1 MTTRRLIEC
10 SLTEDNMLARRGAA
24 RSHRPAVPPTDAQIG
39 FQVPKDCGGARRW
52 AAAGWFFTAVA
63 LACGAGCSDDDDGKV
78 DGGRRKDAGVDA
90 EVRRDSAMVDAGSVT
105 DAGLPQ
111 DGGLTLALRAE
122 AARQTALTNPLCTS
136 IEPFY
141 WEIGDA
147 GGALASGARGTTYG
161 ADTELPIASASKW
174 VFGAYVVERL
184 KADLTQLDVN
194 ALTMRAGYSSFKS
207 CAGTTTVAT
216 CQLSGTNGVLTPE
229 NVGRFDYGGGHFQK
243 YGVDLGLG
251 PMTNAMLEAEFRR
264 VLGAELT
271 LGFNS
276 TQFAGGMNGT
286 ATGYAKLLRKILSGS
301 LAIKDHLGENAT
313 CTLRGPSCP
322 TALGSPIDEA
332 MHYSYG
338 HLVEDALGVGDGAFS
353 SAGAFG
359 FYPWIDSTKTLY
371 GVISRRTT
379 SGDAAR
385 GSLRCGRQIRKAFV
399 TGVAQP

>member
-1 MTTRRLIEC
+1 M
-10 SLTEDNMLARRGAA
+10 
-24 RSHRPAVPPTDAQIG
+24 
-39 FQVPKDCGGARRW
+39 
-52 AAAGWFFTAVA
+52 
-63 LACGAGCSDDDDGKV
+63 
-78 DGGRRKDAGVDA
+78 
-90 EVRRDSAMVDAGSVT
+90 T

-136 IEPFY
+136 IEPFCG
-141 WEIGDA
+141 ESA
-147 GGALASGARGTTYG
+147 TQAARSPRARGERHG

-194 ALTMRAGYSSFKS
+194 ALTMRAGYSSFRS
-207 CAGTTTVAT
+207 CSGTTTVAT

-229 NVGRFDYGGGHFQK
+229 NVGRFDYGGGHFRK

-251 PMTNAMLEAEFRR
+251 PMTNATLAAEFQR

-271 LGFNS
+271 LDFNS
-276 TQFAGGMNGT
+276 PQLAGGMNGT

-301 LAIKDHLGENAT
+301 LAIKDHLGKNAT

-322 TALGSPIDEA
+322 TALGSPGDEA
-332 MHYSYG
+332 THYSYG
-338 HLVEDALGVGDGAFS
+338 HWVEDAPGVGDGAFS

-371 GVISRRTT
+371 GVVSRRAT
-379 SGDAAR
+379 SGGAGTD
-385 GSLRCGRQIRKAFV
+385 SLRCGRQIRKAFV

>member
-1 MTTRRLIEC
+1 MNSRFVCL
-10 SLTEDNMLARRGAA
+10 
-24 RSHRPAVPPTDAQIG
+24 
-39 FQVPKDCGGARRW
+39 
-52 AAAGWFFTAVA
+52 VA
-63 LACGAGCSDDDDGKV
+63 CLLVVACGPVAAPGV
-78 DGGRRKDAGVDA
+78 DGGTEPERDAGGLADSGTTMDAGV
-90 EVRRDSAMVDAGSVT
+90 MVDAGLT
-105 DAGLPQ
+105 PDAGLAS
-111 DGGLTLALRAE
+111 DGGLTLAIRAA
-122 AARQTALTNPLCTS
+122 AARQTALSNPLCTA

-147 GGALASGARGTTYG
+147 DGGLVSGARGTMFG
-161 ADTELPIASASKW
+161 ADTEVPIASASKW

-194 ALTMRAGYSSFKS
+194 ALTMRAGYSSFTS

-216 CQLSGTNGVLTPE
+216 CHLSGMNGVLTPA

-243 YGVDLGLG
+243 YGVDLGIG
-251 PMTNAMLEAEFRR
+251 AMTNAMLETEFQR

-276 TQFAGGMNGT
+276 PQLAGGMNGT
-286 ATGYAKLLRKILSGS
+286 AAGYARLLRKILSGS
-301 LAIKDHLGENAT
+301 LEIKAHLGENAA

-322 TALGSPIDEA
+322 TALGSPGGEA

-338 HLVEDALGVGDGAFS
+338 HWVEDAPGVGDEAFS

-359 FYPWIDSTKTLY
+359 FYPWIDATKTLY
-371 GVISRRTT
+371 GVVSRREI
-379 SGDAAR
+379 SGGAGMD
-385 GSLRCGRQIRKAFV
+385 SLECGRQLRKAFV